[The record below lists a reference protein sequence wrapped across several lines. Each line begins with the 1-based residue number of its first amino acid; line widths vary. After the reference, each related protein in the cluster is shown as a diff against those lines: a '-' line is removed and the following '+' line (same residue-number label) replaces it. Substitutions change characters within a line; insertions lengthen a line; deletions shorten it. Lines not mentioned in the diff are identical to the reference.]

1 MVPMDGAGDLR
12 GRRMTIKCH
21 DAYALA
27 KAIKESYRRL
37 EYGSNSIRIGQETD
51 RLIDRLAALASEPP
65 PAQDEPPEMDPY
77 WG

>member
-1 MVPMDGAGDLR
+1 MNR
-12 GRRMTIKCH
+12 

-51 RLIDRLAALASEPP
+51 RLIDRLAALVPEPP
-65 PAQDEPPEMDPY
+65 PKPDTFPEMDPY